1 MKFSIRNLLVGL
13 VLIIVLAVVFLR
25 GDQLAE
31 LAETMQRGSTIPL
44 VAAILTQLCKY
55 VSQSFAY
62 SSCFRAVGEHMAP
75 RTTLPLVFG
84 TFFMNTIAPSLNL
97 AGTTLVVDD
106 ARRRGISPGKATSA
120 ALLMQITIDGKPLDF
135 KRHVYLMLNKPQ
147 GYVSA
152 TEDRD
157 HQTVL
162 ELVPEA
168 YRGRDLF
175 PAGRLDRDTTG
186 LMIIT
191 DDGALAHN
199 ILAPKKHVPKL
210 YRVELDIPVTE
221 EMRERFLV
229 GVVLNDGVCKAADL
243 TKIDTRIALV
253 TLREGRYHQIKRMF
267 GCCGAAVVALK
278 RLGMGKLYL
287 PEDLAEG
294 ECRELTAE
302 ELALLQAR

>member
-1 MKFSIRNLLVGL
+1 MERIDKIIASQGQYSRKEVKA
-13 VLIIVLAVVFLR
+13 LIAKGRVAV
-25 GDQLAE
+25 D
-31 LAETMQRGSTIPL
+31 GSP
-44 VAAILTQLCKY
+44 VKA
-55 VSQSFAY
+55 
-62 SSCFRAVGEHMAP
+62 SSDKTDPAMA
-75 RTTLPLVFG
+75 
-84 TFFMNTIAPSLNL
+84 
-97 AGTTLVVDD
+97 
-106 ARRRGISPGKATSA
+106 K
-120 ALLMQITIDGKPLDF
+120 ITIDGKPLDF

-168 YRGRDLF
+168 YRGRELF

-221 EMRERFLV
+221 EMRERFLA
-229 GVVLNDGVCKAADL
+229 GVVLNDEVCKAADL

-267 GCCGAAVVALK
+267 GCCGAEVVALK

-294 ECRELTAE
+294 ESRELTAE
-302 ELALLQAR
+302 ELALLQARQAGC